1 MRYTLS
7 CVVTV
12 PIHYSCDSHVT
23 RNGKSP
29 YYVGVGEVVVG
40 VWLFRF
46 P

>member
-1 MRYTLS
+1 MPYTSS
-7 CVVTV
+7 CVFRR

-29 YYVGVGEVVVG
+29 YYVGVGDVVFD